1 VMENKRYHIVIASI
15 IFAIVTWSSVNLR
28 NEFTVALRIP
38 VILDDIRAGVAL
50 KYPVPKTVTA
60 HFKGTG
66 WALAG
71 LYFSPDIKYYIDVPS
86 LRPESFIVT
95 GRDLMEHVKLP
106 VTLQVV
112 DVQPETLILALG
124 EYKEKSVP
132 LIPHVT
138 LDYREGFGKVGPVRL
153 VPESVGIGGTKNIV
167 ASISEWPTI
176 YRKFENVRSDIDVDL
191 PLEEPQ
197 NYAVQL
203 SRASVRLH
211 VSVQP
216 FAEKTFAGIR
226 VTATG
231 APAGREVVFI
241 PSRMDI
247 IVRGGIEQLSRI
259 SSSDF
264 QATVD
269 YQSLVE
275 DSSGAA
281 TPSVTAPA
289 DVKVISRKPERL
301 QFIIRKRM

>member
-1 VMENKRYHIVIASI
+1 MENKRYHIVIASI
-15 IFAIVTWSSVNLR
+15 IFAIVTWISVNLR
-28 NEFTVALRIP
+28 NEYTVALRIP
-38 VILDDIRAGVAL
+38 VILDDFRAGVAL
-50 KYPVPKTVTA
+50 KYPVPKSVTA

-71 LYFSPDIKYYIDVPS
+71 LYLSPDIKYYIDVPS

-132 LIPHVT
+132 VIPHVT

-167 ASISEWPTI
+167 ASIAEWPTI

-191 PLEEPQ
+191 PLEQPQ

-203 SRASVRLH
+203 
-211 VSVQP
+211 